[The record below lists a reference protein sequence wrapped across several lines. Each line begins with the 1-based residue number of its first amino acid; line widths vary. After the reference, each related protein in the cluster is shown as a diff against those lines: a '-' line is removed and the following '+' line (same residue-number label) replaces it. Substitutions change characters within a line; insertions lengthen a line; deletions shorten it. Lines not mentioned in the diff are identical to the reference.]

1 MNEQTEIYH
10 WVYVSEAKFSP
21 QEAQRVI
28 QDIIELSVSRN
39 ASLGITGALIFT
51 GNRFSQL
58 LEGNKSAILDLK
70 ASILADRRHA
80 KVTTLPIA
88 LGTRR
93 MFQAWSLAYYGPS
106 RFLGRLL
113 EGVQLQQLRHSKA
126 SCSDIAR
133 MFMEFSNGSTA
144 D

>member
-1 MNEQTEIYH
+1 MNDQTDIFH
-10 WVYVSEAKFSP
+10 WVYVSEAMFSI

-58 LEGNKSAILDLK
+58 LEGPKAAVVDLK

-80 KVTTLPIA
+80 KVTTLPLA
-88 LGTRR
+88 LGPDR

-113 EGVQLQQLRHSKA
+113 EGVQLQQQQHSKA
-126 SCSDIAR
+126 VCMDIAR
-133 MFMEFSNGSTA
+133 MFMEFSNGSPA